1 MRGLEGALS
10 GNERIPGPERRR
22 PSTGAAHTSS
32 TTRTAARLTTGRRIT
47 ARAIPDQTRPSSPAE
62 STTRPRNGTRSA
74 FTLSPRSPR
83 SAGTSVSAAKTET
96 SPTVSAPTP
105 RLRRTESGTRSSPH
119 IASTKASP
127 LEVVVRAAVASHRH
141 VEAASA
147 RVLDDPLHDPSAV
160 LAVAGEPYRNDE
172 GVPVPGDEPRVLR
185 LVEALRVVH
194 CATRADLV
202 EDLLEPAPEGNGADL
217 LALRA
222 DDDELVGVLGVR
234 IGRKV
239 PVDQRVALLRL
250 RVGRD
255 VPLGR
260 EVEERDHEADSEHEH
275 DDPRTQGEPRMARTP
290 TRQVLGREAQPVGK
304 YRAPRSGSP
313 LSILDRYDLLRPIVI
328 RPV

>member
-1 MRGLEGALS
+1 M
-10 GNERIPGPERRR
+10 
-22 PSTGAAHTSS
+22 
-32 TTRTAARLTTGRRIT
+32 
-47 ARAIPDQTRPSSPAE
+47 
-62 STTRPRNGTRSA
+62 
-74 FTLSPRSPR
+74 
-83 SAGTSVSAAKTET
+83 
-96 SPTVSAPTP
+96 
-105 RLRRTESGTRSSPH
+105 
-119 IASTKASP
+119 
-127 LEVVVRAAVASHRH
+127 
-141 VEAASA
+141 
-147 RVLDDPLHDPSAV
+147 
-160 LAVAGEPYRNDE
+160 
-172 GVPVPGDEPRVLR
+172 
-185 LVEALRVVH
+185 H
-194 CATRADLV
+194 CAARADLV

-260 EVEERDHEADSEHEH
+260 EVEERDHEADSEHER
-275 DDPRTQGEPRMARTP
+275 DNPRTQGEPRMARTP

-313 LSILDRYDLLRPIVI
+313 LSILDRYDLLTPIVI